1 MCWRIIEGWAVD
13 HISVG
18 GAFTTQAPYY
28 IANKEH
34 DHEDLMCLITPPKMY
49 PELVNGLYVHH
60 PVPELVQMVPRVP
73 FAYEINGDENRVH
86 TIGAVH
92 TFESLRHEPEFWEI
106 YGDTVLG
113 AKGLRGCR
121 PVGNDSEVFPITD
134 FNLKTNDRSPN
145 NLSGNSKEGSYNMVN
160 TLLKGVGP
168 GVVLPAMQFEFEVT
182 EFNSEDMNVVG
193 FGGLDPNSTSCQM
206 NISGVWQMLA
216 NVLGL
221 QDVSPLVGSDGGR
234 FLLAR
239 AGIYVRELNCWAL
252 FIFYDGVDIHTG
264 ISPTTTQ
271 SREAFKQWV
280 DTDLEPA
287 WKLTEYG
294 HFGVVQYA
302 SEAAHSCNTYISMTL
317 SQRFSNFGADQH
329 HLSIQRN
336 FATHSQE
343 ILGGQESWAN
353 RLGREIFYQMWNQ
366 LQTCNLNLEI
376 DPNDLMQSITFRNSS
391 GQKIPLKSLPFHP
404 VKDAERIALWRGYY
418 EYFRLQCKLLH
429 IPIEK
434 SQLETARG
442 LC

>member
-1 MCWRIIEGWAVD
+1 
-13 HISVG
+13 
-18 GAFTTQAPYY
+18 
-28 IANKEH
+28 
-34 DHEDLMCLITPPKMY
+34 MY

-60 PVPELVQMVPRVP
+60 PVPELVQMVPGVP

-106 YGDTVLG
+106 YDDTVLG

-121 PVGNDSEVFPITD
+121 PVGNNSEVFPITD
-134 FNLKTNDRSPN
+134 FNIKTNDRSPN
-145 NLSGNSKEGSYNMVN
+145 NLSGNSKEGSYNMAN

-168 GVVLPAMQFEFEVT
+168 GVVLPAMQVDTPEFSGQIGTVLRALNRLRSILIRKTVSKFEFEVT

-206 NISGVWQMLA
+206 NISGVWQMLV

-239 AGIYVRELNCWAL
+239 ARIYVRELNCWAL

-287 WKLTEYG
+287 WKLSEYG

-302 SEAAHSCNTYISMTL
+302 SEAAHSRNTYISMTL
-317 SQRFSNFGADQH
+317 SQRFNNFGADQH

-353 RLGREIFYQMWNQ
+353 RLRREIFYQMWNQ

-404 VKDAERIALWRGYY
+404 VKDAERIALWHGYY